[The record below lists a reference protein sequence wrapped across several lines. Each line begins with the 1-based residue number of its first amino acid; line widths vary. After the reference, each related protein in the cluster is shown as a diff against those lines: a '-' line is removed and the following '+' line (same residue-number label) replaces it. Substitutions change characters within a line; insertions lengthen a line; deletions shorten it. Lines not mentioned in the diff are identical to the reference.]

1 MVRPEPHI
9 VWLVQNAL
17 SGRDRDRFGV
27 EFFARRGTR
36 VTVLDLADLLQ
47 PRLTHKREHYAL
59 WTDIAIRVISSAAD
73 LAGCLETLR
82 GASLIISTAE
92 GGHVTPRNRAVL
104 ALVGRSGA
112 PWMTLS
118 ANAYPGWSRYGV
130 DSPSPMKRLRDL
142 IGRLGNVDLAASLVG
157 RLPHSWMGIR
167 PATFNVVGGRKSF
180 RSTFVGPETR
190 VIQGHA
196 MDYDIF
202 LAERAKG
209 LAQEDIAVFVDEFR
223 PFHPDLKAT
232 GVSVPVEAN
241 EYYPPLCRLF
251 DRVEAQTGLK
261 VVIAA
266 NPRAD
271 YSKMPEVYGRR
282 ELHYF
287 KTAELIGRSRLV
299 LGHRSTALAF
309 GVLFGRPITLL
320 ATDKLYRHVSQRPYF
335 DGYAEAIGKPVV
347 FMDDPD
353 AADLSGLMDMDTERY
368 AAFITDYVKQPGSPE
383 MSYWEIVA
391 EALVACSVLP
401 DTIMR
406 AA

>member
-1 MVRPEPHI
+1 MVKPEPRI
-9 VWLVQNAL
+9 VWMTQNAL
-17 SGRDRDRFGV
+17 SRRDRERFGV
-27 EFFARRGTR
+27 EFFARRGAR
-36 VTVLDLADLLQ
+36 VTVLDLADLLLPQ
-47 PRLTHKREHYAL
+47 LTHKREHYPE
-59 WTDIAIRVISSAAD
+59 WGDIGIEVVSSSAD
-73 LAGCLETLR
+73 LAGCLDLLRDATL
-82 GASLIISTAE
+82 IVSTAE
-92 GGHVTPRNRAVL
+92 GGHVTPCNRAVL
-104 ALVGRSGA
+104 ALVGRSGV

-130 DSPSPMKRLRDL
+130 DSPSLIRRLRDL
-142 IGRLGNVDLAASLVG
+142 AGRLGNIDPAASLVG

-180 RSTFVGPETR
+180 RSTFVGSETR
-190 VIQGHA
+190 VIRAHA

-209 LAQEDIAVFVDEFR
+209 LVQEDIAVFVDEFR
-223 PFHPDLKAT
+223 PFHPDIKAT
-232 GVSVPVEAN
+232 GVSVPVEAD
-241 EYYPPLCRLF
+241 EYYPPLRRLF

-271 YSKMPEVYGRR
+271 YSKMPDVYGER

-320 ATDKLYRHVSQRPYF
+320 ASDKLYRHVSQRPYF

-353 AADLSGLMDMDTERY
+353 AADLSRLMDMDTERY
-368 AAFITDYVKQPGSPE
+368 ATFIADYVKQPGSPDLP
-383 MSYWEIVA
+383 YWEIVT
-391 EALVACSVLP
+391 EALVAGCVLP
-401 DTIMR
+401 ELAMR